1 MGATFD
7 DVGDELHRVRD
18 GIRHVEQEVV
28 DGVRRGLTRAERDLS
43 DGLHRWRLWAMH
55 HPVRGLMDATA
66 AIVAVVGAV
75 WLVNRSAGPWPRQLA
90 IGVYAASLVGVFT
103 VSALYHSV
111 PWRDAAK
118 RRMQKLDHTMI
129 FFLVAGTYTPIAL
142 IVLDGWIRTAT
153 LMAVWGIAL
162 VGAAQKW
169 ILHQMGLWL
178 SITLQTV
185 QGWLALLVLIPLLR
199 RLPPEAVGL
208 IVLGGVLYTVGLV
221 TLVSRRPFLWPRYFS
236 YHEVMHVFVI
246 AAAAC
251 HFAMIAR
258 YVAPAVA

>member
-1 MGATFD
+1 MGTTFD
-7 DVGDELHRVRD
+7 DVGDELDRVRE
-18 GIRHVEQEVV
+18 GIRHVEHEVV
-28 DGVRRGLTRAERDLS
+28 KGVRRGLTRAERDLS
-43 DGLHRWRLWAMH
+43 DGLRRWRLSAMH

-66 AIVAVVGAV
+66 AVAAVVGAI
-75 WLVNRSAGPWPRQLA
+75 WLLDRSAGPWPRQLA

-111 PWRDAAK
+111 PWREAAK

-129 FFLVAGTYTPIAL
+129 FFLVAGTYSPIAL
-142 IVLDGWIRTAT
+142 IVLDGWMRTAT
-153 LMAVWGIAL
+153 LAAVWSIAV

-169 ILHQMGLWL
+169 ILHHVGLWL

-185 QGWLALLVLIPLLR
+185 QGWLALLVMVPLVQ
-199 RLPPEAVGL
+199 RLPTTAVGL
-208 IVLGGVLYTVGLV
+208 IVAGGVLYTVGLV
-221 TLVSRRPFLWPRYFS
+221 MLIARRPFLWPRYFS
-236 YHEVMHVFVI
+236 YHEAMHVLVI

-258 YVAPAVA
+258 YVAPVVG

>member
-7 DVGDELHRVRD
+7 DVGDELDRVRH
-18 GIRHVEQEVV
+18 GIRHVEHEVV

-43 DGLHRWRLWAMH
+43 DGLRRWQLRAMH
-55 HPVRGLMDATA
+55 HPVRGCMDAMA
-66 AIVAVVGAV
+66 AIAAVIGAI
-75 WLVNRSAGPWPRQLA
+75 WLLHRTAGPWSRQLSIA
-90 IGVYAASLVGVFT
+90 VYALSLIGVFT

-111 PWRDAAK
+111 PWRASAK
-118 RRMQKLDHTMI
+118 QRMQKLDHTMI
-129 FFLVAGTYTPIAL
+129 FVLVAGTYTPIAL
-142 IVLDGWIRTAT
+142 MALDGWIRTAT
-153 LMAVWGIAL
+153 LVAVWSIAV
-162 VGAAQKW
+162 VGAVQKW
-169 ILHQMGLWL
+169 VLHHVGLWL

-185 QGWLALLVLIPLLR
+185 QGWMALALLVPLLR
-199 RLPPEAVGL
+199 RLPTAAVGL
-208 IVLGGVLYTVGLV
+208 IIAGGVLYTIGLV

>member
-1 MGATFD
+1 MGATVD
-7 DVGDELHRVRD
+7 DMGDELNRLRD

-43 DGLHRWRLWAMH
+43 DGLRRWRLRAMH

-66 AIVAVVGAV
+66 AVAAVFGAI
-75 WLVNRSAGPWPRQLA
+75 WLVSRATGPWPRQLA
-90 IGVYAASLVGVFT
+90 VGVYAVSLVGVFT

-118 RRMQKLDHTMI
+118 QRMQKLDHTMI
-129 FFLVAGTYTPIAL
+129 FFLVAGTYSPIAL
-142 IVLDGWIRTAT
+142 FLLDGWVRAAM
-153 LMAVWGIAL
+153 LVAVWGIAV

-169 ILHQMGLWL
+169 ILHQVGLWL
-178 SITLQTV
+178 SITLQTM
-185 QGWLALLVLIPLLR
+185 QGWLAVLLLVPLLQ
-199 RLPPEAVGL
+199 RLPVAAVGL
-208 IVLGGVLYTVGLV
+208 VVLGGILYTIGMV
-221 TLVSRRPFLWPRYFS
+221 TLVTRRPFLWPRYFS

-258 YVAPAVA
+258 YVAPAVT